1 MNAHP
6 VVMFEF
12 IAEDPEALRSFYANV
27 FGWTYSIQDE
37 FAYIEF
43 APTTITPLGGI
54 GPARAEP
61 GWQAGRNFYL
71 ATEDVEE
78 TLRDVHTFGGT
89 VWVEPKTIGDYHFA
103 MFKDP
108 AGNVVGLLEQQTPVS
123 ERIEPR
129 RALGPRPEE

>member
-12 IAEDPEALRSFYANV
+12 IAEDPEALRSFYTRV
-27 FGWTYSIQDE
+27 FGWTYAIQDG
-37 FAYIEF
+37 FAYIQF

-61 GWQAGRNFYL
+61 GWGAGRNFYL
-71 ATEDVEE
+71 ATADVEQ
-78 TLRDVHTFGGT
+78 TLRDVLASGGT
-89 VWVEPKTIGDYHFA
+89 VWVEPTTAGGYHFA

-108 AGNVVGLLEQQTPVS
+108 AGNVVGLLEQRTT
-123 ERIEPR
+123 
-129 RALGPRPEE
+129 